1 MIPFLVIA
9 GVLIVVVIAGLSYR
23 LWRTPTGIAV
33 DDSVDALGVLRDQRR
48 ELDAE
53 VEAGRMTPEER
64 ETRLLELTR
73 RVHDEGLSSASAVP
87 AGPALRTRRVWLA
100 AIIALLVPVVAL
112 YEVHKVL
119 SRKVSTKVVEKF
131 LDVMRLGRVLDITD
145 ARAIAASRVANA
157 HGLAMADAMMYSM
170 AQEFNAAFWTQ
181 DVDYADLA
189 DVNFFAKQ

>member
-1 MIPFLVIA
+1 MN
-9 GVLIVVVIAGLSYR
+9 VV
-23 LWRTPTGIAV
+23 
-33 DDSVDALGVLRDQRR
+33 DSSGWIEFFMDSPSADLFAPAIERR
-48 ELDAE
+48 NE
-53 VEAGRMTPEER
+53 
-64 ETRLLELTR
+64 
-73 RVHDEGLSSASAVP
+73 
-87 AGPALRTRRVWLA
+87 
-100 AIIALLVPVVAL
+100 LLVPVVAL
-112 YEVHKVL
+112 YEVHKML